1 MSELAVV
8 LGVLFFLLCLGLVFS
23 HSARLG
29 RLTLLDW
36 AVLGM
41 GGVYGL
47 GWAIVAWVTL
57 QGDNP
62 IWEAWL
68 LPFEPLYPVHTLCAL
83 MLLTS
88 LWFGWLLGDRLRI
101 VGAPIDAAAPRYTQ
115 ARLAKAMWLLLI
127 IAVVMQWLYTRAYG
141 GFLGL
146 LEYSA
151 AIRSAIFTVEN
162 PLSFL
167 QPFGGL
173 AFFSSFGFFGLWL
186 SRRRDILMVA
196 GLVLSFLFSLYLL
209 YSWLGRIAFLVYVAS
224 FALGALMCRRPKPLP
239 ALAGGGLLMLAVVVG
254 AYYVSLW
261 LNLKAADS
269 LPGFLA
275 RELAFPFGSF
285 FAQLGAGDNLFR
297 GFVDFLFTPFFL
309 LPSSWWSTW
318 IKEVSQV
325 NTALIMGAPKGEQG
339 VTGSIPVD
347 LLTLGLMQAHVF
359 GIPIVGAM
367 FGVLLRVV
375 QRLIDRIPDPGVGAV
390 FGAYAALKLAV
401 LGVFYAQPALVVSG
415 NFDFL
420 ISALVVAF
428 FVYLPR
434 IRCLPSRFALRVKH
448 QGHEA

>member
-8 LGVLFFLLCLGLVFS
+8 LGLVFFLLCLGLAGL
-23 HSARLG
+23 HSLWLG

-47 GWAIVAWVTL
+47 GWAIVARVTQ
-57 QGDNP
+57 QGGNP
-62 IWEAWL
+62 TWDAWL
-68 LPFEPLYPVHTLCAL
+68 LPFESLYPVHTLGAL
-83 MLLTS
+83 ILLAG

-101 VGAPIDAAAPRYTQ
+101 FGTRTEATVPRYTKD
-115 ARLAKAMWLLLI
+115 RLAKAMWLLLI
-127 IAVVMQWLYTRAYG
+127 VAFVMQWLYTRAYG
-141 GFLGL
+141 GFSGL
-146 LEYSA
+146 LDYSA
-151 AIRSAIFTVEN
+151 SIRSAIFTVEN

-173 AFFSSFGFFGLWL
+173 ALFSSFGFFGLWL
-186 SRRRDILMVA
+186 SRRHGVA
-196 GLVLSFLFSLYLL
+196 IALGLALSFLFSLYIL
-209 YSWLGRIAFLVYVAS
+209 YAWRGRIAFLVYLAT
-224 FALGALMCRRPKPLP
+224 FNLGMLLFRRPRPLR
-239 ALAGGGLLMLAVVVG
+239 LLTGGGLLMLAILVG
-254 AYYVSLW
+254 AYSVSAW
-261 LNLKAADS
+261 LNLNAADS
-269 LPGFLA
+269 LPEFLA

-285 FAQLGAGDNLFR
+285 FGQLATGNNLFR
-297 GFVDFLFTPFFL
+297 GFVDLLFTPFFL

-318 IKEVSQV
+318 IEDISQV

-367 FGVLLRVV
+367 LGFLLRVV

-415 NFDFL
+415 NSGFL
-420 ISALVVAF
+420 VSALFIAVV
-428 FVYLPR
+428 LCMPR
-434 IRCLPSRFALRVKH
+434 IRWLPCRFAPMATR
-448 QGHEA
+448 QGYEA

>member
-8 LGVLFFLLCLGLVFS
+8 LGLVFFLLCLGLAAL
-23 HSARLG
+23 HSVWLG

-47 GWAIVAWVTL
+47 GWAIVAWVTR
-57 QGDNP
+57 QGGNP
-62 IWEAWL
+62 TWDAWL
-68 LPFEPLYPVHTLCAL
+68 LPFESLYPVHTLGAL
-83 MLLTS
+83 ILLAG
-88 LWFGWLLGDRLRI
+88 LWFGWLLGDGLRLFGTRTE
-101 VGAPIDAAAPRYTQ
+101 VTVPRDTND
-115 ARLAKAMWLLLI
+115 RLAKAMWLLLI
-127 IAVVMQWLYTRAYG
+127 VAVVMQWLYTRAYG

-151 AIRSAIFTVEN
+151 SIRSAIFTIAN

-167 QPFGGL
+167 QPFAGL
-173 AFFSSFGFFGLWL
+173 ALFSSFGFFGLWL
-186 SRRRDILMVA
+186 SRRRGVA
-196 GLVLSFLFSLYLL
+196 IALGLALSFLFSLYIL
-209 YSWLGRIAFLVYVAS
+209 YAWRGRVAFLVYLAT
-224 FALGALMCRRPKPLP
+224 FTLGMLLFKRPRPLR
-239 ALAGGGLLMLAVVVG
+239 LLTGGGLLMLAILVG
-254 AYYVSLW
+254 AYYVSVW

-269 LPGFLA
+269 LPEFLA

-285 FAQLGAGDNLFR
+285 FAQLATGDNLFR

-318 IKEVSQV
+318 IEEISQV
-325 NTALIMGAPKGEQG
+325 NTALILGAAKGEQG
-339 VTGSIPVD
+339 VTGGIPVD

-359 GIPIVGAM
+359 GIPVVGAM
-367 FGVLLRVV
+367 FGFLLRVV
-375 QRLIDRIPDPGVGAV
+375 QRLIDRIPDSGVSAV

-420 ISALVVAF
+420 VSALLIAF
-428 FVYLPR
+428 ALCLPR
-434 IRCLPSRFALRVKH
+434 IRWLPRRDTPMANRQAH
-448 QGHEA
+448 AP

>member
-8 LGVLFFLLCLGLVFS
+8 LGLVFFLLCLGLAGL
-23 HSARLG
+23 HSLWLG

-47 GWAIVAWVTL
+47 GWAIVAWVTQ
-57 QGDNP
+57 QGGNP
-62 IWEAWL
+62 TWDAWL
-68 LPFEPLYPVHTLCAL
+68 LPFESLYPVHTLGAL
-83 MLLTS
+83 MLLAG
-88 LWFGWLLGDRLRI
+88 LWFGWLLGDRFRI
-101 VGAPIDAAAPRYTQ
+101 FGAGTEATAPRHTKD
-115 ARLAKAMWLLLI
+115 RLAKAMWLLLI
-127 IAVVMQWLYTRAYG
+127 VAFVMQWLYTRAYG
-141 GFLGL
+141 GFSGL
-146 LEYSA
+146 LEYSES
-151 AIRSAIFTVEN
+151 IRSATFTVEN

-167 QPFGGL
+167 QPFAGL
-173 AFFSSFGFFGLWL
+173 ALFSSFGFFGLWL
-186 SRRRDILMVA
+186 SRRHGVA
-196 GLVLSFLFSLYLL
+196 IVLGLALAFLFSLYIL
-209 YSWLGRIAFLVYVAS
+209 YAWRGRMAFLVYLAT
-224 FALGALMCRRPKPLP
+224 FTLGMLLFKRPRPLR
-239 ALAGGGLLMLAVVVG
+239 LLTGGGLLMLAILVG
-254 AYYVSLW
+254 AYYVSVW

-269 LPGFLA
+269 LPEFLA

-285 FAQLGAGDNLFR
+285 FAQLAAGDNLFR

-318 IKEVSQV
+318 IENISQV

-339 VTGSIPVD
+339 VTGGIPVD

-367 FGVLLRVV
+367 FGFLLRVV

-420 ISALVVAF
+420 VSALFIAVGLC
-428 FVYLPR
+428 LPR
-434 IRCLPSRFALRVKH
+434 IRWLPGRFAPMANR

>member
-8 LGVLFFLLCLGLVFS
+8 LGLVFFLLCLGLAAL
-23 HSARLG
+23 HSVWLG

-47 GWAIVAWVTL
+47 GWAIVAWVT
-57 QGDNP
+57 QRGGNP
-62 IWEAWL
+62 TWDAWL
-68 LPFEPLYPVHTLCAL
+68 LPFESLYPVHTVGAL
-83 MLLTS
+83 ILLAG

-101 VGAPIDAAAPRYTQ
+101 LDAKTAAPVPRPTKD
-115 ARLAKAMWLLLI
+115 RLARTMWLLLI
-127 IAVVMQWLYTRAYG
+127 VAVVMQWLYTLAYG

-146 LEYSA
+146 LDYSA

-167 QPFGGL
+167 QPFAGL
-173 AFFSSFGFFGLWL
+173 ALFSSFGFFGLWL
-186 SRRRDILMVA
+186 SRRRSASIAL
-196 GLVLSFLFSLYLL
+196 GLTLSFLFSLYVL
-209 YSWLGRIAFLVYVAS
+209 YSRLGRIAFLVYLVT
-224 FALGALMCRRPKPLP
+224 FALGMLLFRRPKPLR
-239 ALAGGGLLMLAVVVG
+239 LLTGGGLLMLAILVG
-254 AYYVSLW
+254 AYYVSVS
-261 LNLKAADS
+261 LNLNAADN
-269 LPGFLA
+269 LPQFLA

-285 FAQLGAGDNLFR
+285 FAQLATSDNLLR
-297 GFVDFLFTPFFL
+297 GFADFLFTPFFL

-318 IKEVSQV
+318 IEEISQV

-339 VTGSIPVD
+339 VTGGIPVD
-347 LLTLGLMQAHVF
+347 LLTLGLTQAHVF

-367 FGVLLRVV
+367 FGFLLRVV
-375 QRLIDRIPDPGVGAV
+375 QRLIDRIPDLGVGAV

-420 ISALVVAF
+420 VSALFIAF
-428 FVYLPR
+428 GLCLPR
-434 IRCLPSRFALRVKH
+434 IRWLPRRFAPMAHR